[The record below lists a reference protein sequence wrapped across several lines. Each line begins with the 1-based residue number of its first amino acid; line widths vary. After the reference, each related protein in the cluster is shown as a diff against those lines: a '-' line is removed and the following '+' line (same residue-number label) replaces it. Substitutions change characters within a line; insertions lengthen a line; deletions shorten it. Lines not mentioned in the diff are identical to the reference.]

1 MQIEVIIEKKSH
13 KLDAEEGKT
22 ILETLQEHGIH
33 VLTAPC
39 GGRGRCG
46 KCTVEV
52 EHMGEVL
59 ACMTKVTDGMRIT
72 IPKVQL
78 RAQKSKIAENGTVTH
93 YPADDG
99 EALDA
104 ARDIGTTTVVC
115 HLIDGKTGEKLAT
128 VSEPSAQRSFG
139 ADVLSRIQAAE
150 AGKLEIL
157 KEQIIFQIA
166 QMLRTLQKKTGRGE
180 LIQRLA
186 VVGNTVMCHLFAGI
200 SPVSIGVTPFI
211 PQEFFGKEYTGN
223 QLGLTDSRSVSIA
236 PAVAGF
242 VPEGFVQKHPDTQF
256 RHMRWGG
263 FDEEYN
269 AYVLPPDSPF
279 FEEIGKLYVE
289 EWEKEFGE
297 TTYYLSDSF
306 NEMELPIDKEDKE
319 AKYKLLAEYGE
330 TIYKSIAAGNP
341 DAVWVTQGWTFGYQ
355 HSFWDK
361 ESLKALLSN
370 VPDDKMIIID
380 LGNDYPKWVWNTEQT
395 WKVHDGFYGKKW
407 IFSYVPNFGGKNT
420 MTGDLDMYASSSV
433 KALRAANKGNLI
445 GFGSAPEG
453 LENNEDVYELL
464 ADMGWSSDSIDLDDW
479 MKIYC
484 EARYGGY
491 PDAMEE
497 AWKLLRKTAYSS
509 LYSYPRFTWQ
519 TVIPDQRRISK
530 IDLSDDYLQ
539 AIRLYASCADELKS
553 SELYRNDLIEFVSY
567 YVAAKAEN
575 FYKQALKDDSENRV
589 LAAQRNLQ
597 QTVDLLMDVDRL
609 LASHPLYRLE
619 EWVEL
624 ARNSGTTLQ
633 EKDAYEANAKRLIT
647 SWGGIQED
655 YAARFWSGLIKD
667 YYIPRIQLYFTKD
680 RNKIREWEEQWITS
694 PWINSTT
701 PFDDPVEAAL
711 NLIEKTNK

>member
-1 MQIEVIIEKKSH
+1 M
-13 KLDAEEGKT
+13 
-22 ILETLQEHGIH
+22 
-33 VLTAPC
+33 
-39 GGRGRCG
+39 
-46 KCTVEV
+46 
-52 EHMGEVL
+52 
-59 ACMTKVTDGMRIT
+59 
-72 IPKVQL
+72 
-78 RAQKSKIAENGTVTH
+78 
-93 YPADDG
+93 
-99 EALDA
+99 
-104 ARDIGTTTVVC
+104 
-115 HLIDGKTGEKLAT
+115 
-128 VSEPSAQRSFG
+128 
-139 ADVLSRIQAAE
+139 
-150 AGKLEIL
+150 
-157 KEQIIFQIA
+157 
-166 QMLRTLQKKTGRGE
+166 
-180 LIQRLA
+180 
-186 VVGNTVMCHLFAGI
+186 
-200 SPVSIGVTPFI
+200 
-211 PQEFFGKEYTGN
+211 
-223 QLGLTDSRSVSIA
+223 
-236 PAVAGF
+236 
-242 VPEGFVQKHPDTQF
+242 
-256 RHMRWGG
+256 
-263 FDEEYN
+263 
-269 AYVLPPDSPF
+269 
-279 FEEIGKLYVE
+279 
-289 EWEKEFGE
+289 
-297 TTYYLSDSF
+297 
-306 NEMELPIDKEDKE
+306 
-319 AKYKLLAEYGE
+319 
-330 TIYKSIAAGNP
+330 
-341 DAVWVTQGWTFGYQ
+341 
-355 HSFWDK
+355 
-361 ESLKALLSN
+361 SN

-453 LENNEDVYELL
+453 LENNEVVYELL

-479 MKIYC
+479 MKMYC

-497 AWKLLRKTAYSS
+497 AWKLFRKTAYSS

-575 FYKQALKDDSENRV
+575 FYKQALKDDLENRV

-680 RNKIREWEEQWITS
+680 RDKIREWEEQWITS
-694 PWINSTT
+694 PWSNSTT
-701 PFDDPVEAAL
+701 PFDDPVKAAL